1 MNFKNLSS
9 YLIGHPC
16 SDQVEQVFQQAG
28 IVFSI
33 KIRQG
38 ALLPYWCVWVLQTKT
53 FYKNKNILNVFLR
66 VFLSL
71 LWYCD

>member
-1 MNFKNLSS
+1 MLYIFCQWTVITNFRRMKMNFKRLSS

-33 KIRQG
+33 KIRQR
-38 ALLPYWCVWVLQTKT
+38 ALLPYRSVWVLQTK
-53 FYKNKNILNVFLR
+53 
-66 VFLSL
+66 SL
-71 LWYCD
+71 

>member
-1 MNFKNLSS
+1 MNFKKLSS

-33 KIRQG
+33 KIRQR
-38 ALLPYWCVWVLQTKT
+38 ALLPYRSVWVLQTK
-53 FYKNKNILNVFLR
+53 
-66 VFLSL
+66 SL
-71 LWYCD
+71 